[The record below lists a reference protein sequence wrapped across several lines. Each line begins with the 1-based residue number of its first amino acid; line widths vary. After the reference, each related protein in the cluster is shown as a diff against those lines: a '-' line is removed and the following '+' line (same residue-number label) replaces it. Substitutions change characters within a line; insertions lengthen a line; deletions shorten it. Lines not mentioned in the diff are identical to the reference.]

1 MSSLGDAMALAE
13 RSTRLT
19 HSVTLGKALVGGY
32 IMAFAVHFVEIIV
45 CLEYMWMCGSSIS
58 D

>member
-1 MSSLGDAMALAE
+1 MALAE